1 MLGADK
7 TVVLPSAPAN
17 AGSRPP
23 SLLLRARTHP
33 GMLAGGI
40 VLLVIVLAAVFAP
53 LLAPGDPYAQNLLN
67 RRAPPVWFGWLYGS
81 PRASWMHPF
90 GTDAIGRDYL
100 SRLIYGSR
108 ISLVVATVATAL
120 SAVIGITLGLVGGY
134 YGKTV
139 DSIVSFVIMTRLSM
153 PLTLV
158 ALAVV
163 ALYGGSTVIVVLVL
177 GLLLWDRF
185 AVVIRAETQ
194 RLREAEYVRA
204 AKAIGCSTP
213 HLLFRQILPN
223 LTGPLVVVATYEM
236 GIVILTEAGL
246 SFLGM
251 GVQPPTP
258 SWGQML
264 SEARAEILFHS
275 WMIVLP
281 GVAIF
286 ILVYCINLVGDGLR
300 DILEPRGRA

>member
-1 MLGADK
+1 MLGADE
-7 TVVLPSAPAN
+7 TVTLPSAPAR
-17 AGSRPP
+17 AGMRAR
-23 SLLLRARTHP
+23 SLLLRVREHP
-33 GMLAGGI
+33 GLLAGATALFAI
-40 VLLVIVLAAVFAP
+40 VLIAIFAP
-53 LLAPGDPYAQNLLN
+53 LLAPHDPYAQNLLN
-67 RRAPPVWFGWLYGS
+67 RRAPPAWFGWLYGS
-81 PRASWMHPF
+81 PRASWVHPL

-108 ISLVVATVATAL
+108 ISLIVATIATLL
-120 SAVIGITLGLVGGY
+120 SAAIGITLGLVGGY

-139 DSIVSFVIMTRLSM
+139 DAIVSFIIVTRLSM

-163 ALYGGSTVIVVLVL
+163 ALYGGSTGIVILVL

-194 RLREAEYVRA
+194 RLRDADYVRA
-204 AKAIGCSTP
+204 AKAIGCSIP
-213 HLLFRQILPN
+213 HILFRQILPN
-223 LTGPLVVVATYEM
+223 LTGPLIVVATYEM
-236 GIVILTEAGL
+236 GIVVLTEAAL

-264 SEARAEILFHS
+264 SEARSEILFDY

-281 GVAIF
+281 GAAIF
-286 ILVYCINLVGDGLR
+286 ILVFSINLVGDGLR

>member
-1 MLGADK
+1 MPGADK
-7 TVVLPSAPAN
+7 TVVLPSAPASV
-17 AGSRPP
+17 GSRPP

-40 VLLVIVLAAVFAP
+40 VLLVIVLVAVFAP
-53 LLAPGDPYAQNLLN
+53 LLAPHDPYAQNLLN
-67 RRAPPVWFGWLYGS
+67 RRTPPVWFGWLYGS
-81 PRASWMHPF
+81 PRASWTHPL
-90 GTDAIGRDYL
+90 GTDAIGRDFL

-120 SAVIGITLGLVGGY
+120 SAMIGITLGLVGGY

-163 ALYGGSTVIVVLVL
+163 ALFGGSTVIVVLVL

-194 RLREAEYVRA
+194 RLRDAEYVRA

-213 HLLFRQILPN
+213 HILFRQVLPN
-223 LTGPLVVVATYEM
+223 LSGPLVVVATYEM

-251 GVQPPTP
+251 GVQPPAP

-264 SEARAEILFHS
+264 SEARSEILFHS